1 MTSVLNFLKTFR
13 VGCSDVYLNSVEK
26 QSMLSKAMNDY
37 VPVCHPLL
45 LNRELL
51 PAALRPAYSILLE
64 AYQKNV
70 NNVRLP
76 LPDGASRDE
85 LGHIHS
91 AVLNDNPALFYIG
104 GFSYTSGKNPV
115 VYPKYVFVESERE
128 TYTAKINSK
137 IKDIVS
143 HAPLGSFAREK
154 YVNDYLLST
163 VRYGVAKDKT
173 RAHSII
179 GALID
184 GMAVCEGISKA
195 TSVLLNSMNVSC
207 CVVTG
212 KFNDAPHAWNVVEVA
227 GERYHL
233 DVTNNGDVL
242 LKDSYFNLSDRL
254 VSKTHRFESAF
265 GCIDETRAY
274 GGRAYL
280 LSSKEVSAFL
290 RGFMVSGDRLAMIA
304 VTNYSESLFNKDIEL
319 AMRLCGSSISCR
331 CAANEKAGL
340 YAVERVR

>member
-1 MTSVLNFLKTFR
+1 MTSVWNFLKTFR

-163 VRYGVAKDKT
+163 V
-173 RAHSII
+173 
-179 GALID
+179 LLQL
-184 GMAVCEGISKA
+184 VC
-195 TSVLLNSMNVSC
+195 
-207 CVVTG
+207 
-212 KFNDAPHAWNVVEVA
+212 F
-227 GERYHL
+227 
-233 DVTNNGDVL
+233 
-242 LKDSYFNLSDRL
+242 
-254 VSKTHRFESAF
+254 
-265 GCIDETRAY
+265 
-274 GGRAYL
+274 YL
-280 LSSKEVSAFL
+280 
-290 RGFMVSGDRLAMIA
+290 
-304 VTNYSESLFNKDIEL
+304 
-319 AMRLCGSSISCR
+319 
-331 CAANEKAGL
+331 
-340 YAVERVR
+340 